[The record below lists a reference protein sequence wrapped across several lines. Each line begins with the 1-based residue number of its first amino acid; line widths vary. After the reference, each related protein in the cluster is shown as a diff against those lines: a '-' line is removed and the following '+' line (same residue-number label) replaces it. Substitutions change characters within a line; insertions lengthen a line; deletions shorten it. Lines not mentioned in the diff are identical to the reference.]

1 MWKQCGCLIL
11 LSAVLALI
19 PGGTAFGAFDILKD
33 PALVGWWSCDD
44 GTGTNVADSSAN
56 KRNGT
61 VVNGTA
67 AWVPGIHGGA
77 IELKG
82 PVLVQVKP
90 INMQMTQGTMAG
102 WIKRVGSQPDWSSFI
117 MHRASTGDTNAS
129 GFNIVSNGMAYHW
142 QDASTSWNYRPGAAG
157 AIPNNEWTFCAVTV
171 QPDKAIF
178 YLNGNAVAT
187 NFATH
192 ATANWN
198 AEIYLG
204 GDGTSGFVARRLSDG
219 MLDDVSLFSRALTAD
234 EIKDIM
240 GQGIA
245 SNPAPAR
252 SATDVP
258 QDSALAWSAA
268 PSAGTHDVYFGTVQA
283 DVDAASR
290 TDKKGVLVGQGQA
303 DATFKPTLEYGKTYY
318 WRIDEVA
325 KDNTILKGAMWSFT
339 VEPYAYSVT
348 PIKATASS
356 AQANMGPENT
366 INNSGMKNDLHG
378 NVETTMWLTTGAA
391 PNWIQYEFD
400 KVYKLHEMFVWNSNQ
415 QIEMMLGFGAK
426 TVTVETS
433 VDGTTW
439 TAVKNVPEFARA
451 PGTADYAANTT
462 VNMGE
467 VDAKFVKL
475 TITANWGGLA
485 PQTGLSEVRFTQSPV
500 QARSPVPA
508 DHSTGIAVD
517 AKLDWRPGREA
528 TSHKVSFGTDQA
540 AVANGTVAA
549 KTVADHAFDPGALTL
564 ATQYFWKVDEIGK
577 ATYPGDV
584 WTFGTQQFK
593 PLDNFESY
601 NDAAGGEIYSAW
613 VDGYASNF
621 KSSGSTV
628 GNKTA
633 VKGTFSETSIIHAG
647 GQSMPFDY
655 NNTKAPFFSEATRTF
670 DTPQDLT
677 ANGANTL
684 DLWFKGFP
692 QAYVETTTGVTMSGG
707 GNDISQGTNECRY
720 AYKQLTGDG
729 SITLRVDSAQPVQN
743 WSKAGVMVRAGLDP
757 LDMYVDLISNSAEN
771 LVEFMYR
778 PTTGATA
785 TTAFNTTAG
794 TNPLPLWLRLT
805 RAGNVFTAETSTDG
819 KTWAKV
825 TVGTNVSTQT
835 LTMPAT
841 VYIGFVVNAGWGAAT
856 GTRWAVANFSQIST
870 TGNVSAGS
878 WTVAPVGNPA
888 SQPSNSPAPMYLVVE
903 DKDGKKATVVNP
915 DAAAVN
921 QQAWTDWKVALSDLK
936 GVNAAAV
943 KKLTIGV
950 GDGKAVGTGK
960 LYIDDIQVGR
970 VPAAVDPGKANLMAQ
985 WALDGDAKD
994 SSGNGNDGTITG
1006 PVVWVPGQKGQALQS
1021 TGNYGTATWVDCGT
1035 GKSLNVTDAVT
1046 ITAWVRLA
1054 NTGSDRKIAGNQDN
1068 VGGGYKMGVYSSNK
1082 VEMEIRNAKNQTNSN
1097 RNAAGGTVLQSGV
1110 WYHVAGVYS
1119 AQTGFFRT
1127 YVNGNLDRE
1136 QATTYIL
1143 APSTVSFKLGRE
1155 TYGTGGTYWYGA
1167 LDDIRVYNKALSQD
1181 EILWLASGK

>member
-1 MWKQCGCLIL
+1 MWKQCGCLVL

-19 PGGTAFGAFDILKD
+19 PGGAASGAFDILKD

-44 GTGTNVADSSAN
+44 GTGTTVADSSAN

-67 AWVPGIHGGA
+67 IWVPGIHGGA

-82 PVLVQVKP
+82 PVVVQIKP
-90 INMQMTQGTMAG
+90 ITMQMTQGTMAG
-102 WIKRVGSQPDWSSFI
+102 WIKRVGAQPDWSSFI
-117 MHRASTGDTNAS
+117 MHRAATGATNAS

-142 QDASTSWNYRPGAAG
+142 QDASNTWSYRPGAAG

-171 QPDKAIF
+171 QPDRAVF

-187 NFATH
+187 NFVTH
-192 ATANWN
+192 LTADWN
-198 AEIYLG
+198 SEIYLG
-204 GDGTSGFVARRLSDG
+204 GDGTSGYVARRLSDG
-219 MLDDVSLFSRALTAD
+219 MLDDVSLFSRALSAS

-245 SNPAPAR
+245 SNPVPGR
-252 SATDVP
+252 NATDVP
-258 QDSALAWSAA
+258 QDAALAWSAA

-290 TDKKGVLVGQGQA
+290 TDKKGVLVSQGQA

-325 KDNTILKGAMWSFT
+325 KDNTILKGSIWSFT
-339 VEPYAYSVT
+339 VEPYGYSVT
-348 PIKATASS
+348 PTKATASS

-366 INNSGMKNDLHG
+366 INGSGMKGDLHG
-378 NVETTMWLTTGAA
+378 NVETTMWLSTGAA

-400 KVYKLHEMFVWNSNQ
+400 KVYKLHEMLVWNSNQ

-451 PGTADYAANTT
+451 PGTPDYASNTT

-500 QARSPVPA
+500 QARSAVPA
-508 DHSTGIAVD
+508 NNTRGVAVD

-528 TSHKVSFGTDQA
+528 TSHKVFFGTDA
-540 AVANGTVAA
+540 DAVANGTVAA
-549 KTVADHAFDPGALTL
+549 KTVATHAFDPGALILDTF
-564 ATQYFWKVDEIGK
+564 YYWRVDEVGN
-577 ATYPGDV
+577 ATYPGSV
-584 WTFGTQQFK
+584 WNFTTQQFK
-593 PLDNFESY
+593 PIDNFESY
-601 NDAAGGEIYSAW
+601 TDQAGGEIFSAW
-613 VDGYASNF
+613 IDGYSTNF

-633 VKGTFSETSIIHAG
+633 VKGTFSETSILHG
-647 GQSMPFDY
+647 GSQSMPFDY

-670 DTPQDLT
+670 DTPQDWT

-692 QAYVETTTGVTMSGG
+692 LAYLETATGVTLSGAG
-707 GNDISQGTNECRY
+707 ADIYQGTNQFRY

-729 SITLRVDSAQPVQN
+729 SITVRVDSVRPVAA
-743 WSKAGVMVRAGLDP
+743 WSKSGVMIRAGLNP
-757 LDMYVDLISNSAEN
+757 LDMYVHMITAGAQN

-778 PTTGATA
+778 PTVNVAA
-785 TTAFNTTAG
+785 TTQFNAPVG
-794 TNPLPLWLRLT
+794 TNPLPVWLRLT
-805 RAGNVFTAETSTDG
+805 RAGNVFTGETSTDG
-819 KTWAKV
+819 QTWTKL

-841 VYIGFVVNAGWGAAT
+841 VYVGFAVDAGATTGAQ
-856 GTRWAVANFSQIST
+856 AVADFSQIST
-870 TGNVSAGS
+870 TGTVSAGS
-878 WTVAPVGNPA
+878 WQVADVGLA
-888 SQPSNSPAPMYLVVE
+888 MPSNSPAPMYLVVE
-903 DKDGKKATVVNP
+903 DKDGKKATVAYP
-915 DAAAVN
+915 DPAATNV
-921 QQAWTDWKVALSDLK
+921 QVWRDWRIALSDLK
-936 GVNAAAV
+936 GINVAAV

-950 GDGKAVGTGK
+950 GDGKAVGAGK
-960 LYIDDIQVGR
+960 LYIDDIQTGR
-970 VPAAVDPGKANLMAQ
+970 VPTAVDPGTANLVAL

-994 SSGNGNDGTITG
+994 SSGKGNDGTTTG
-1006 PVVWVPGQKGQALQS
+1006 AVQWVPGHTGQALKLL
-1021 TGNYGTATWVDCGT
+1021 GNGTWVDCGT
-1035 GKSLNVTDAVT
+1035 GASLNCTDAVT
-1046 ITAWVRLA
+1046 ITAWIRLA
-1054 NTGSDRKIAGNQDN
+1054 AVGADRKIAGNQDN

-1082 VEMEIRNAKNQTNSN
+1082 VEIEIRNAANKTFSN
-1097 RNAAGGTVLQSGV
+1097 RNATGGTVLQADE
-1110 WYHVAGVYS
+1110 WYPVAAVY
-1119 AQTGFFRT
+1119 AKGQYLRT
-1127 YVNGNLDRE
+1127 YVFGSLDRE
-1136 QATTYIL
+1136 TTTTET
-1143 APSTVSFKLGRE
+1143 AGSSKVSFKLGRE
-1155 TYGTGGTYWYGA
+1155 TYGTGGTWWLGL
-1167 LDDIRVYNKALSQD
+1167 LDDVRVYNKALS
-1181 EILWLASGK
+1181 EGELLWLAGK